1 MDFNAIAE
9 NDRRERDRALAVIA
23 KAQRDN
29 LNVVETMVNH
39 FISKTLIEEL
49 TGTEVVF
56 EKQGRRD
63 ISEEL
68 SEWAEQNEDAEVTVA
83 ELQELLEIS
92 NSVALKIVKN
102 PDYFLKIRRGVYSVR
117 NGKAK
122 REAAKLDKGF

>member
-1 MDFNAIAE
+1 MDFNAVAE

-117 NGKAK
+117 NGKAE